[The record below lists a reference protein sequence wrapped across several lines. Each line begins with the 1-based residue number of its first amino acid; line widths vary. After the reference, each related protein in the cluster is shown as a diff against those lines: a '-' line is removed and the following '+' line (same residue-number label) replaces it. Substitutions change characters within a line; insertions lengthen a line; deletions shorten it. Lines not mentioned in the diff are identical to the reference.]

1 MTEMEMPQTGGDGE
15 TGVGCCRAGGWR
27 NGVKIAGAIAAKNL
41 ASGRKILDRE
51 TKNVKLYGAVIIL
64 SKLTNGNQ
72 ITD

>member
-1 MTEMEMPQTGGDGE
+1 MTETEMPQTGGDGE

-41 ASGRKILDRE
+41 ASGRKILDRK
-51 TKNVKLYGAVIIL
+51 TKSVKLYGAVIIL
-64 SKLTNGNQ
+64 SKLTNENQ

>member
-1 MTEMEMPQTGGDGE
+1 MTETEIPQTGGDGE
-15 TGVGCCRAGGWR
+15 TDVGCCRAGGWR

-51 TKNVKLYGAVIIL
+51 TKSVKLYGAVIIF

-72 ITD
+72 ITN